1 MSACLLNCFICVWL
15 LATQWTV
22 AWQAPLSLGFSRQEY
37 WSGLLCSPAGD
48 LPDPGIKPMSPV
60 VSALQEDSLTIEP
73 LGRSL
78 NVRHKA
84 INSESRSGVSNS
96 LQPMDYTVHWSLKAR
111 ILEWVAFFLSRGS
124 SHPRDQN
131 QVSHIAG
138 RFFTSLATREAQNH
152 KYKTPQKKY
161 AE

>member
-1 MSACLLNCFICVWL
+1 MLSHFSRVQHF
-15 LATQWTV
+15 ATLWTI
-22 AWQAPLSLGFSRQEY
+22 AQQGPLSMGFSRQEY

-138 RFFTSLATREAQNH
+138 RFFTV
-152 KYKTPQKKY
+152 
-161 AE
+161 